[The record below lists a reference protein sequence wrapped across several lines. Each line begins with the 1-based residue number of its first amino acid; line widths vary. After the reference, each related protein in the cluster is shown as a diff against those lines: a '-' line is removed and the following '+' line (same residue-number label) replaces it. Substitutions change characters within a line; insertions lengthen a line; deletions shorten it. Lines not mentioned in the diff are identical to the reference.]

1 MSEAEEEKD
10 SIKVLDK
17 KEDEFIEIDGENQF
31 KNQET
36 SQNNLN
42 PINDSNINFPLIINL
57 SESKT
62 ENINNQKNL
71 QSQDLEKDVK
81 IENHSI
87 IEESK
92 LFCNHVEKQEIML
105 HTNQL
110 IMIKNEKTINI

>member
-42 PINDSNINFPLIINL
+42 PIND
-57 SESKT
+57 
-62 ENINNQKNL
+62 
-71 QSQDLEKDVK
+71 
-81 IENHSI
+81 
-87 IEESK
+87 
-92 LFCNHVEKQEIML
+92 
-105 HTNQL
+105 
-110 IMIKNEKTINI
+110 